1 MKKFFIILLSL
12 VLCPLSLVGCGN
24 QDDDKIKVGTIKY
37 LNVTEEAFD
46 KFYPDSDSKHIFYND
61 LNNMTM
67 ALQSGQIDEMSVY
80 ESVAKYFV
88 DHNPKFEV
96 IEPAEEMTDL
106 FCCSMRDKDVELK
119 NEFDAAISQMT
130 NDGTLSRLVKR
141 YIAEVNFNETPPVIR
156 MPEFYNDSMVKIGV
170 TGDLPMLDYIRPDGL
185 PAGFNTAVL
194 AEISQRIEKN
204 FVLVQVESG
213 ERAIALNSGE
223 VDVIF
228 WAVVPDKRSLIP
240 EDFDHPEGMTFTRP
254 YFSDTIVH
262 VKLKNEVTR

>member
-1 MKKFFIILLSL
+1 MSL
-12 VLCPLSLVGCGN
+12 VLCPLSLFGCGN

-61 LNNMTM
+61 LSNMTM
-67 ALQSGQIDEMSVY
+67 ALQAGQIDEMSIY
-80 ESVAKYFV
+80 ESVANYFV

-96 IEPAEEMTDL
+96 IEPTAEITDL
-106 FCCSMRDKDVELK
+106 FCCAMRDKDIELK

-130 NDGTLSRLVKR
+130 NDGTLAQLVKR
-141 YIAEVNFNETPPVIR
+141 YIVEVNFEEPSSAVE
-156 MPEFYNDSMVKIGV
+156 MPEFYNDSMIKIGV

-185 PAGFNTAVL
+185 PAGFNTALL
-194 AEISQRIEKN
+194 AEISRRIEKN

-213 ERAIALNSGE
+213 ARAIALNSGE

-228 WAVVPDKRSLIP
+228 WAVIPKTESTIPD
-240 EDFDHPEGMTFTRP
+240 DFDHPEGMTFTRP

-262 VKLKNEVTR
+262 VKLK